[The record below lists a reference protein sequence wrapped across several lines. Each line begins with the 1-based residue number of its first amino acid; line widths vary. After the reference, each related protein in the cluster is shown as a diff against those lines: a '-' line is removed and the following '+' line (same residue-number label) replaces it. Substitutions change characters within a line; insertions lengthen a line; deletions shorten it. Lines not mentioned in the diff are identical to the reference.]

1 MPGNRKGEHSGYAF
15 DEAGW
20 QVLVHRNVRRF
31 EKRHPRYSAR
41 IDRAISMLASNP
53 YVGERLGGKCSWL
66 WKLRLGE
73 LRVVYEI
80 REDEKTVYIW
90 RVGLR
95 ENIYEGLC

>member
-1 MPGNRKGEHSGYAF
+1 MPGNKRRKHSDYEC
-15 DEAGW
+15 DDAGW
-20 QVLVHRNVRRF
+20 QVLVHRSVRRF
-31 EKRHPRYSAR
+31 EKRHPNYSAM
-41 IDRAISMLASNP
+41 IDRAISLLAGNP
-53 YVGERLGGKCSWL
+53 YIGERLSGKCSWL

-80 REDEKTVYIW
+80 RGGEKTVYIW